1 MVAVFSSR
9 LIAVTVL
16 SEEIETT
23 MRLIGVT
30 DLSQLTPE
38 MVNCTILE
46 RELPLALSAFSSPL
60 RSKL

>member
-1 MVAVFSSR
+1 ME
-9 LIAVTVL
+9 LIGPKMTVL

-30 DLSQLTPE
+30 DLSQLTPDL
-38 MVNCTILE
+38 VNCTILE
-46 RELPLALSAFSSPL
+46 RELPPTLRSFSAPPL

>member
-1 MVAVFSSR
+1 M
-9 LIAVTVL
+9 TVL
-16 SEEIETT
+16 SDEIETT

-46 RELPLALSAFSSPL
+46 RELPPTLSAFSSPL

>member
-1 MVAVFSSR
+1 M
-9 LIAVTVL
+9 TVL

-30 DLSQLTPE
+30 DLSQLTPDF
-38 MVNCTILE
+38 VNCTILE
-46 RELPLALSAFSSPL
+46 RELPPTLTSFSAPPL

>member
-1 MVAVFSSR
+1 M
-9 LIAVTVL
+9 TVL

-38 MVNCTILE
+38 SVNCTTLE
-46 RELPLALSAFSSPL
+46 RELPPTLSAFGTPPL